1 MNNVL
6 RSKLT
11 DSQCLYILAVENDLS
26 TDNIVIS
33 VEELEHLYEQGIIN
47 RVYSDEGIREI
58 IGTKYDVKP
67 LDKIVELAEELRE
80 LFSFKNTNQPGKRGD
95 LKTVKN
101 KLIRFVSEYDIKPD
115 NYSDIIRATKLY
127 MEKTDLRYLMA
138 CDNFI
143 YKRKE
148 GTKDSEA
155 STLKVWMEELED
167 IGDDNV
173 NVWSTQV

>member
-1 MNNVL
+1 MDNVL
-6 RSKLT
+6 KSKLT
-11 DSQCLYILAVENDLS
+11 DSQCLYILAVENGLD
-26 TDNIVIS
+26 TDNIIIS
-33 VEELEHLYEQGIIN
+33 VEELTHLYDEGIIN
-47 RVYSDEGIREI
+47 RVYSDEGIEEI
-58 IGTKYDVKP
+58 VGIKYDIKP
-67 LDKIVELAEELRE
+67 LDKILELAEELRE

-101 KLIRFVSEYDIKPD
+101 KLTRFISEYNIRPE
-115 NYSDIIRATKLY
+115 NYPLIIRATKLY
-127 MEKTDLRYLMA
+127 MEKTDMRYLMA

-155 STLKVWMEELED
+155 STLRVWMEELDE
-167 IGDDNV
+167 IGDDNT